1 MLSALLLLAAAAP
14 QDPVWVGKFNGSGA
28 PPAPWRVVRTGRI
41 KPTVYRVAAVESVT
55 ALEARVDNSMA
66 MLARPVTVDLGKTPM
81 LCWSWHVDSI
91 AVKGDMRRKSGDDY
105 AARVYV
111 AFDMPDSALSA
122 CTKLML
128 SVSRK
133 LYGVDVPDAAVIYV
147 WDHRNAV
154 GTARRSAYTNR
165 SHLIVAETGAARVGK
180 WVNERVDV
188 GADFARAFGG
198 KPGRLVQLAVAADG
212 DNTRRS
218 GRAAF
223 ANIHFVGRDQKC
235 AG

>member
-1 MLSALLLLAAAAP
+1 MLLLLAAAAP
-14 QDPVWVGKFNGSGA
+14 QDPVWVGRFSGSGGA
-28 PPAPWRVVRTGRI
+28 PAPWRVVKTARV
-41 KPTVYRVAAVESVT
+41 KPTTYRVAEVDNVSAM
-55 ALEARVDNSMA
+55 EARVDKSMA
-66 MLARPVTVDLGKTPM
+66 MLARPVTVDLGKTPV

-122 CTKLML
+122 GTKMML
-128 SVSRK
+128 SVARK
-133 LYGVDVPDAAVIYV
+133 LYGADVPDAAVIYV
-147 WDHRNAV
+147 WDNKNPV

-165 SHLIVAETGAARVGK
+165 SQLIVAESGAARVGK
-180 WVNERVDV
+180 WVSERADV
-188 GADFARAFGG
+188 GADFAKAFGG
-198 KPGRLVQLAVAADG
+198 KPGRPTQLAVAADG
-212 DNTRRS
+212 DNTLRS

-223 ANIHFVGRDQKC
+223 SNIHFVGRDQKC